1 MPSPQ
6 TPHILLVEDEESFI
20 QALTVG
26 LRNEGMVVSVAR
38 DGQQALKLFDA
49 DKHDIVLLDLMLP
62 KLSGLDVCREMR
74 RQSDVPILMV
84 TAKGEEV
91 DTVLGLEV
99 GADDYITKPYRL
111 RELVARIR
119 SQLRRYSLS
128 LLEQAIPDPLVQGS
142 LELDPVRHEVRL
154 QGEPVTLPLKEFDL
168 LWQLMSHPGQ
178 LLTRQRLIDTV
189 WGGDYVGDSK
199 TLDVHINRLRE
210 KIEDQP
216 SAPTRIVTIRGL
228 GYKFQASQS

>member
-1 MPSPQ
+1 MPNPQ
-6 TPHILLVEDEESFI
+6 NPHILLVEDEESFI

-84 TAKGEEV
+84 TAKGEEI

-154 QGEPVTLPLKEFDL
+154 QGEPITLPLKEFDL

>member
-84 TAKGEEV
+84 TAKGEEI

-154 QGEPVTLPLKEFDL
+154 QGEPITLPLKEFDL